1 MASASAAA
9 ALVDFGD
16 VDGSLP
22 AAAALPLPTPV
33 VSSPSSL
40 PLPTALPSRH
50 RKRRSKRTQ
59 APVTAP
65 NPAAAGGTAAAGAA
79 PWEVNEEAEAAEKK
93 EELREAL
100 RKKLKQQKLARSNRT
115 AFEARQERSGESGN
129 GTGEG
134 GGGAATAG
142 GLGVPDLSNVMGNV
156 DSAMLQALAAK
167 MGVSPDQMP
176 NRRKIERMLKGMSM
190 SEMMAR
196 AGSRAGK

>member
-1 MASASAAA
+1 
-9 ALVDFGD
+9 
-16 VDGSLP
+16 
-22 AAAALPLPTPV
+22 
-33 VSSPSSL
+33 
-40 PLPTALPSRH
+40 
-50 RKRRSKRTQ
+50 
-59 APVTAP
+59 
-65 NPAAAGGTAAAGAA
+65 
-79 PWEVNEEAEAAEKK
+79 VNEEAEAAEKK
-93 EELREAL
+93 EELREVL

-134 GGGAATAG
+134 GGGAGAAAAG